1 MLLVKRESC
10 LVFIPCH
17 NRKAQTLHTIGSVRS
32 LSEDLPGLK
41 IHVLDDGS
49 CDGTS
54 EEIQASFDDV
64 DIHRL
69 SGKHFWGGALNY
81 ILNFLAALDYDSD
94 QSVYVLIMNDD
105 LLLDQPSQLLKG
117 LSALKNGV
125 ADIVAPVLIDVDLQ
139 QTDPHSTEQVL
150 EVNYGLMYEPS
161 TGAMR
166 GLDQPGY
173 SNLCVTAATWFSYT
187 TLIKASKI
195 PRGIPHYLS
204 DCWLTH
210 SLSRL
215 GYEIITLD
223 AYRLKRWAKH
233 TTQSTSPNK
242 TLSYW
247 QSCCNPK
254 SPNYLPA
261 GSRFTRA
268 FSKQRSRLIQSLFLD
283 IKFYVY
289 RLLTRAERG
298 IALLEL

>member
-10 LVFIPCH
+10 RVFIPCH
-17 NRKAQTLHTIGSVRS
+17 NRKAQTLHTIGAVRS
-32 LSEDLPGLK
+32 LSENLPDLR

-49 CDGTS
+49 SDGTS
-54 EEIQASFDDV
+54 EEIQANFDDV
-64 DIHRL
+64 TVHQL

-81 ILNFLAALDYDSD
+81 ILDYLRELECGDD
-94 QSVYVLIMNDD
+94 EVIYVLIMNDD
-105 LLLDQPSQLLKG
+105 LLLDQPSQLLNG
-117 LSALKNGV
+117 FLSLKSGV
-125 ADIVAPVLIDVDLQ
+125 ADIVAPILIDIGIT
-139 QTDPHSTEQVL
+139 QTDHDPREQVL
-150 EVNYGLMYEPS
+150 EVNYGLVYEPS

-166 GLDQPGY
+166 SLEQPGY
-173 SNLCVTAATWFSYT
+173 SNLCVTAATWFSRN

-210 SLSRL
+210 SLFRL
-215 GYEIITLD
+215 GHQIITLD
-223 AYRLKRWAKH
+223 SYQLKRWAKH
-233 TTQSTSPNK
+233 TTQPTRK
-242 TLSYW
+242 DITMSYW

-268 FSKQRSRLIQSLFLD
+268 FSKRKDRFIQSLLLD
-283 IKFYVY
+283 LKFCVY
-289 RLLTRAERG
+289 RVLTRPKRG